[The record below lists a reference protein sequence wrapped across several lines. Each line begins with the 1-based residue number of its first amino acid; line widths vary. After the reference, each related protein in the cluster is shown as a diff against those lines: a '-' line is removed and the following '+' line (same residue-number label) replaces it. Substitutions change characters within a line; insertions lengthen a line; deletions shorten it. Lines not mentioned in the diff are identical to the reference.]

1 MLGDVRD
8 LAVLHR
14 LTSDLSLHRRAD
26 QPRYRRGDQRRRRE
40 YRYRHDDTPELS

>member
-1 MLGDVRD
+1 MLGDARD

-14 LTSDLSLHRRAD
+14 PTSDLSLHRRAD
-26 QPRYRRGDQRRRRE
+26 QPRYCRSDQRRRRE